1 MNGLAPNNVY
11 SSAINNY
18 LVLNYGRF
26 KHNVIHTPRPW
37 STGTFSPVPNHC
49 TFDTTIVEYVH
60 TMGSRHEYLTWCTCA
75 QWLNF
80 VRAGEG
86 ESARED
92 SVRVRG
98 HQVRYTCV
106 QGVKC
111 VSGGEGVRVH
121 RFNTTQA
128 LRHGP

>member
-1 MNGLAPNNVY
+1 M
-11 SSAINNY
+11 
-18 LVLNYGRF
+18 
-26 KHNVIHTPRPW
+26 
-37 STGTFSPVPNHC
+37 
-49 TFDTTIVEYVH
+49 
-60 TMGSRHEYLTWCTCA
+60 TWCTCA
-75 QWLNF
+75 QWLNC

-86 ESARED
+86 ESGRED

-128 LRHGP
+128 LGHGP